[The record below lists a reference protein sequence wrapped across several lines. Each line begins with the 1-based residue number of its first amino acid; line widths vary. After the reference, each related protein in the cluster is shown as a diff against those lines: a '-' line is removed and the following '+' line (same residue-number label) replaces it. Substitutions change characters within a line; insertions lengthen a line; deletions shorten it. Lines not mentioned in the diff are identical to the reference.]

1 MRVNMKKVGFIGLGN
16 MGLPMS
22 TGLINAGYHVVGYDL
37 NEEAARSFK
46 KAGGEIAASIAQ
58 VAEKSELILTSLPS
72 VKAVEEVFLGE
83 EGLVNNVKPEQPLID
98 TSTVSPDLNVE
109 IAKVCTENSLD
120 FLAAPVSGGVIGAVN
135 QTLTV
140 MVGGPKQIYEQVLP
154 VFQVLGENI
163 FHVDEQIDS
172 GTTVKLINNLL
183 IGFYTAGVSEAL
195 QLANKKNLD
204 LDELF
209 SMLNVSYGQSRIY
222 ERNYNSFIA
231 KENYNPGFSLKL
243 LRKDLEFAM
252 ELADENQLDLP
263 ISKSLLALYR
273 TVEREGYGD
282 QDMAVL
288 YEQVKKQSNKKEATQ

>member
-1 MRVNMKKVGFIGLGN
+1 MREIMKKIGFIGLGN

-22 TGLINAGYHVVGYDL
+22 TGLIKAGYHIIGYDL
-37 NEEAARSFK
+37 NEEATLSLK
-46 KAGGEIAASIAQ
+46 KAGGEIVSSVAQ
-58 VAEKSELILTSLPS
+58 VVKKSELILTSLPS
-72 VKAVEEVFLGE
+72 VKAVEEVYLGE
-83 EGLVNNVKPEQPLID
+83 GGLINNANPGKPLVD
-98 TSTVSPDLNVE
+98 TSTVSPELNVE
-109 IAKVCTENSLD
+109 ISEVCKKRNLD

-140 MVGGPKQIYEQVLP
+140 MAGGPKQTYEQVLP
-154 VFQVLGENI
+154 VLQVVGENI

-209 SMLNVSYGQSRIY
+209 AMLNVSYGQSRIY
-222 ERNYNSFIA
+222 ERNYKSFIA
-231 KENYNPGFSLKL
+231 KDDYKPGFSLKL

-252 ELADENQLDLP
+252 ELADDNQLDLP
-263 ISKSLLALYR
+263 ISKSLLALYQA
-273 TVEREGYGD
+273 VEQEGYGE

-288 YEQVKKQSNKKEATQ
+288 YEQVKKQSNKKGAAQ

>member
-1 MRVNMKKVGFIGLGN
+1 MKNIGFIGLGN

-22 TGLINAGYHVVGYDL
+22 AGLVNSGYHVMGYDL
-37 NEEAARSFK
+37 NEEASLSLK
-46 KAGGEIAASIAQ
+46 KAGGEIASSVAQ
-58 VAEKSELILTSLPS
+58 VVEKSELILTSLPS
-72 VKAVEEVFLGE
+72 VKAVEEVYLGK
-83 EGLVNNVKPEQPLID
+83 EGLITNAKPGQPLVD
-98 TSTVSPDLNVE
+98 TSTVFPALNVKISE
-109 IAKVCTENSLD
+109 VCKEHNLD
-120 FLAAPVSGGVIGAVN
+120 FLASPVSGGVIGAVN

-140 MVGGPKQIYEQVLP
+140 MVGGSQHVYDEVLP

-163 FHVDEQIDS
+163 FHVNEQIDS

-195 QLANKKNLD
+195 QLASKKNID

-222 ERNYNSFIA
+222 ERNYKSFIA
-231 KENYNPGFSLKL
+231 ENDYNPGFSLKL

-252 ELADENQLDLP
+252 ELADESHLALP
-263 ISKSLLALYR
+263 ISKSLLHLYR
-273 TVEREGYGD
+273 SVEQEGYGD

-288 YEQVKKQSNKKEATQ
+288 YEQVK